1 MIKLDCIIIYIDLDT
16 IEKARNELDGACAY
30 LVFDINL

>member
-16 IEKARNELDGACAY
+16 IEKARNELDGACGLLRVWY
-30 LVFDINL
+30 